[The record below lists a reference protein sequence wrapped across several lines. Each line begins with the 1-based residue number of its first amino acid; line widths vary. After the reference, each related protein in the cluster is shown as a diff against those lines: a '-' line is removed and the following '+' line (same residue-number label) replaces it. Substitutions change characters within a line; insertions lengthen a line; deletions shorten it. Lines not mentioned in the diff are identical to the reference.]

1 MRSDEAREILRDVIK
16 DIKKETYDEIKK
28 YFGSKGVCTRVIEGH
43 SGKKYNV
50 EIQAFWDHKPGM
62 NIRVFISIDD
72 GGWQRI
78 ICPIT
83 DDFIIAPD
91 GSFIGE

>member
-1 MRSDEAREILRDVIK
+1 M
-16 DIKKETYDEIKK
+16 
-28 YFGSKGVCTRVIEGH
+28 
-43 SGKKYNV
+43 
-50 EIQAFWDHKPGM
+50 
-62 NIRVFISIDD
+62 RVFISIDD